1 MENLKKKEIN
11 FKSIGTKLIVIFI
24 LLTVFNCIVLSG
36 ISITISKKALNSMA
50 NETLPEIAKASAGM
64 INEKLETGKQVL
76 KNLAMNIYISDSS
89 KPLEERLKEIENN
102 VEINGFMRMG
112 IADKN
117 GIYVATNGGQLFI
130 SDKDYYKRAMAGET
144 VVGAPFISDYQGDN
158 NKLIFS
164 IATPIKDKN
173 SGEITGA
180 LIAVRDAEDFSNIL
194 SNITIGETGEAFMV
208 DEAGTVVAHKNSDYI
223 GKYNAIELSKIDS
236 KLEEFS
242 KIVQNMIK
250 GSLGTD
256 TYNLNGEEK
265 FISYSPVGN
274 TGWSSAITIDENE
287 VLKEVK
293 VIRNYIIILSFICV
307 ILSII
312 LILIQVRKIANI
324 IKTAVE
330 HLNIMAKGDMSKDIP
345 NALLERKDEFGFM
358 AKAMDRTQDSIRE
371 IVKNIKESSLT
382 IDSYSENLASLS
394 TEMSSS
400 SDTVATSVQEVARG
414 AETQATDISYIVE
427 ILNDF
432 NGQIEQVISSIKNVE
447 EEADKIEGL
456 SNGSNSEMKKVMV
469 SVENV
474 NYSFK
479 ELSNKI
485 HNVEDD
491 INKIHEITDVINGIA
506 EKTNLLA
513 LNAAI
518 EAARAGEVGRGFAV
532 VSDEIRKLADQ
543 SRVSAKNINNLVD
556 SVFKETNIMVD
567 TTSLVQKELGNQKE
581 TINVAVESF
590 DKIIGEV
597 SIMKPKIQNTVYVTG
612 KIEESKNI
620 ILNKIQDSAAVSQEV
635 SASAEE
641 IAAISEEM
649 NASSEEVAN
658 AAQDLTFMTKSMK
671 EDTDRFIV

>member
-1 MENLKKKEIN
+1 MENLKKKNIN

-50 NETLPEIAKASAGM
+50 NETLPEIANASAGM

-89 KPLEERLKEIENN
+89 KPLDERLKEIENN
-102 VEINGFMRMG
+102 IEINGFMRMG

-117 GIYVATNGGQLFI
+117 GAYVATNGGQLFI

-180 LIAVRDAEDFSNIL
+180 LIAVRDAEDFSDIL
-194 SNITIGETGEAFMV
+194 SSITIGETGEAFMV

-223 GKYNAIELSKIDS
+223 GKYNAIELSKTDS

-293 VIRNYIIILSFICV
+293 VIRNYIIILSLVCV

-324 IKTAVE
+324 IKAAVE
-330 HLNIMAKGDMSKDIP
+330 HLNIMAKGDMAKDIP

-358 AKAMDRTQDSIRE
+358 ARAMDRTQNSIRE

-382 IDSYSENLASLS
+382 IESYSENLASLS
-394 TEMSSS
+394 EEMSSS

-432 NGQIEQVISSIKNVE
+432 NGQIEQVITSIKNVK
-447 EEADKIEGL
+447 EEANTIEGL
-456 SNGSNSEMKKVMV
+456 SNGSNSEMKKVIV
-469 SVENV
+469 SVDNV

-485 HNVEDD
+485 HNVEED

-543 SRVSAKNINNLVD
+543 SRVSAKNINELVA

-590 DKIIGEV
+590 DKIIEEV
-597 SIMKPKIQNTVYVTG
+597 SIMKPKIQNTVYVTER
-612 KIEESKNI
+612 IEESKNI